1 MTSRRS
7 LFPATLLAIALT
19 AAGCGKDEP
28 TGTAPPAPAPAP
40 AAAPAATPPQE
51 KAAADTGE
59 AARPAAPPA
68 AEAPSPAPAPAVAVD
83 PVAPGDERPLHPV
96 SLPSFDPQIT
106 AVAGAPSL
114 SALVAAFARTGT
126 ELGAGAQVPPDPL
139 AAALEAVRM
148 RLNLIDMAWLDPA
161 RPVRLAVPDPKTYPD
176 GFLFVLP
183 VRGGEEA
190 VKKGLGDGVTAAP
203 GHLGRL
209 TVDGRALYLDVL
221 ADQLVVSSHDA
232 LTGKLADYLTGVLLA
247 WTPQDTVDVEV
258 SVAHLRAAYAEELRS
273 VRGMVGALGEQLSKR
288 SSIPVQ
294 AATLRAVIDG
304 AFGFIEGTDR
314 VGVAVAPNGD
324 RLQVAFGLRGVA
336 GGALADTITSLDGR
350 EIATLGVASAATWL
364 GIATSLPPA
373 LTRFDRSELLALF
386 TGGGNAA
393 FTPERAARLAD
404 HALALS
410 EVSTGDST
418 VAVGVDGKFP
428 FALSVL
434 SLVSDRERA
443 RTAMVGIL
451 EVVLELQLE
460 AARARL
466 AENAAEARFKLETLA
481 DLVTL
486 GNTLGEPLGAKL
498 EVVDEA
504 RGDVHVKAL
513 VAHVDWERM
522 GLARSDPG
530 FFAAVQAMVGAQVG
544 VALADGDGRLAMTL
558 GPNAVD
564 QAVALAAGKLPGGEP
579 NLDRAGRGAV
589 GAISLRVGAMLQAL
603 TALPSLQSRAADYA
617 KIPSDQAI
625 TLQAR
630 AHEGTLVITADVALQ
645 LFQLL
650 VR

>member
-7 LFPATLLAIALT
+7 LHPASALALALIAS
-19 AAGCGKDEP
+19 GCGKD
-28 TGTAPPAPAPAP
+28 APPAAPAPGPAP
-40 AAAPAATPPQE
+40 AAAPAPAPPQA
-51 KAAADTGE
+51 KAAAGQDE
-59 AARPAAPPA
+59 AARPAATPT
-68 AEAPSPAPAPAVAVD
+68 AEAPSPAPAPAVKAD
-83 PVAPGDERPLHPV
+83 PVAPGDERPLQPV

-114 SALVAAFARTGT
+114 SALVATFARTGS

-148 RLNLIDMAWLDPA
+148 RLNLVDMAWLDPA
-161 RPVRLAVPDPKTYPD
+161 RPVRLAVPDPKAYPD

-190 VKKGLGDGVTAAP
+190 VKKGLGDGVAAAP

-209 TVDGRALYLDVL
+209 TVDTHALYLDML
-221 ADQLVVSSHDA
+221 ADHLVVSSHDA
-232 LTGKLADYLTGVLLA
+232 LTGQLADYLTGVLLA
-247 WTPQDTVDVEV
+247 WTPQDTLDVEV

-273 VRGMVGALGEQLSKR
+273 MRGMVGALGEQLSKR
-288 SSIPVQ
+288 STVPVQ

-304 AFGFIEGTDR
+304 TFGFVEGTDR
-314 VGVAVAPNGD
+314 IGVAVAPTGD
-324 RLQVAFGLRGVA
+324 RLRVAFGLRGVA
-336 GGALADTITSLDGR
+336 GGTLAETITSLDGR
-350 EIATLGVASAATWL
+350 KIDTLGAASATTWL
-364 GIATSLPPA
+364 AFAGNHPSLLA
-373 LTRFDRSELLALF
+373 KFDRSELIALL
-386 TGGGNAA
+386 TGSGAI
-393 FTPERAARLAD
+393 TPERAARLAD
-404 HALALS
+404 YALALS
-410 EVSTGDST
+410 KASTGDST
-418 VAVGVDGKFP
+418 FAVGVDGKFP
-428 FALSVL
+428 FAVSQL
-434 SLVSDRERA
+434 SLVSDREGARA
-443 RTAMVGIL
+443 ALVGIL
-451 EVVLELQLE
+451 EVVLEIQLE
-460 AARARL
+460 SARARL
-466 AENAAEARFKLETLA
+466 AENGAEARFQLETLA

-486 GNTLGEPLGAKL
+486 ANTLGEPLGAKL
-498 EVVDEA
+498 AVVDEA

-530 FFAAVQAMVGAQVG
+530 FFAAVQAMVGTQLG

-589 GAISLRVGAMLQAL
+589 AAISLRVGAMLQAL
-603 TALPSLQSRAADYA
+603 TALPSLQGHAAEYA

-630 AHEGTLVITADVALQ
+630 AHEGTLVITADVALP

-650 VR
+650 TR